1 MKDQLGVVV
10 GYDTSPSAQEA
21 LWWGA
26 AEAAVRKVPLTV
38 CRAWEW
44 PYHEWPG
51 ELVPL
56 DLARRPA
63 QRLVKDAAAW
73 VVRHHPEVPLNT
85 LTDRGQPAEILTDLS
100 GDAELI
106 VVGTRGYGGLG
117 GLVAGSVSAHVAAH
131 AACPVIVMCGR
142 PDEGDAREVVA
153 GFDGSPPS
161 VTALGFAAREA
172 HRLAAPL
179 KALIAYRERGREAGM
194 QEPRVEAQGL
204 AWRELISWQRRY
216 PGLQAEVEL
225 VDEPAR
231 PALLEAA
238 RKARLLVVG
247 ARGLGEVRGLLLGS
261 VSQAMLHHAPCP
273 VAVVHAAGSGRAEHG
288 RSTTFPTVLSPGA
301 EVLSHVTRGEGQV
314 LNV

>member
-1 MKDQLGVVV
+1 MKDQLGVVI
-10 GYDTSPSAQEA
+10 GCDTSPSAQEA
-21 LWWGA
+21 LRWGA
-26 AEAAVRKVPLTV
+26 AEAAARKVPLTV

-56 DLARRPA
+56 ELARRPA
-63 QRLVKDAAAW
+63 QRLVKEAAAW
-73 VVRHHPEVPLNT
+73 ARRLCPEVPVNT
-85 LTDRGQPAEILTDLS
+85 LTDRGLPAGILTELS
-100 GDAELI
+100 RDAELI

-117 GLVAGSVSAHVAAH
+117 GLVAGSVSTHVASH
-131 AACPVIVMCGR
+131 ADCPVIVTRGR
-142 PDEGDAREVVA
+142 PDERDVHEVVV

-161 VTALGFAAREA
+161 VAALGFAAMEA

-179 KALIAYRERGREAGM
+179 KALIAYRERGSDAGM
-194 QEPRVEAQGL
+194 QEPRIEAQGL

-216 PGLQAEVEL
+216 PELQADAEF

-238 RKARLLVVG
+238 QKARLLVVG
-247 ARGLGEVRGLLLGS
+247 ARGLGEIRGLLLGS

-273 VAVVHAAGSGRAEHG
+273 VAVVHDSWSGRAE
-288 RSTTFPTVLSPGA
+288 
-301 EVLSHVTRGEGQV
+301 
-314 LNV
+314 